1 MVLWE
6 TSSPSSTIPLMHFV
20 RDCDCGQGNVPCLR
34 IMMDSF
40 TCDGGQWPMGHVG
53 RELLCNDDYGRK
65 KRKATDIKEPSP
77 LIGQRLDYII
87 ACGSLHLVS

>member
-1 MVLWE
+1 M
-6 TSSPSSTIPLMHFV
+6 
-20 RDCDCGQGNVPCLR
+20 
-34 IMMDSF
+34 
-40 TCDGGQWPMGHVG
+40 DGGQWPMGHVG

-65 KRKATDIKEPSP
+65 KREATDIKEPSP